1 MNPHNP
7 DTETKYADIINL
19 PHHKSPTRPHMSH
32 YDRAAQFS
40 PFAALTGY
48 DAAVEETARLTDT
61 KLEMTEDKKQMLD
74 EKLHLLLD
82 SADHPPTVRI
92 TYFLPDTRKA
102 GGSYETVTGRIRS
115 LDPYGKHLIL
125 TDKRVIPLTD
135 LWDLDWDSC
144 E

>member
-1 MNPHNP
+1 MSKNE
-7 DTETKYADIINL
+7 TERKYADIIDL
-19 PHHKSPTRPHMSH
+19 PHHKSPSRPHMSLH
-32 YDRAAQFS
+32 DRAAQFS

-48 DAAVEETARLTDT
+48 EAAVEETARLTDT

-82 SADHPPTVRI
+82 AAEHPPLVRI
-92 TYFLPDTRKA
+92 TYFLPDARKA
-102 GGSYETVTGRIRS
+102 GGAYETLTGRIRG
-115 LDPYGKHLIL
+115 LDPYGNHLVL
-125 TDKRVIPLTD
+125 TDKRTVPLAD